1 MSTPF
6 SPLTTGLRRPP
17 ATAIRIAVCVLICW
31 ACSFAQAQEF
41 RISTRVYN
49 QAPTGDHKRPPVISR
64 SLSLFHAG
72 KVYDYIDTINE
83 VIIFEPAHRRFTILN
98 PSRNLASS
106 LHFDELK
113 RMQKIRARETNKY
126 LSQLARSGDPESNRV
141 SETLRFQLQPTF
153 EERFEKTNNRL
164 TLSAAPVQYSALC
177 VEPKST
183 GIIGPYLHYADWMAK
198 LNSTLHPQALYPES
212 RLALNRSL
220 RNRNRLPIEVELR
233 CQVEPHLHLRAQHT
247 FVWRLDDV
255 DRRLIHKWES
265 MLKRTSLE
273 RATFREYQ
281 RRLLVTASPKTR

>member
-1 MSTPF
+1 M
-6 SPLTTGLRRPP
+6 
-17 ATAIRIAVCVLICW
+17 CVLSCW
-31 ACSFAQAQEF
+31 AWSLAPAQDF

-49 QAPTGDHKRPPVISR
+49 QAPTTDAKRSPVISR

-83 VIIFEPAHRRFTILN
+83 VIIFEPSHQRFTILN

-106 LHFDELK
+106 VHFDELK
-113 RMQKIRARETNKY
+113 RLQKIRARETNKY
-126 LSQLARSGDPESNRV
+126 LTQLTRSGDPESNRV
-141 SETLRFQLQPTF
+141 SAALRFQLQPTF
-153 EERFEKTNNRL
+153 EERFEQANNRL

-177 VEPKST
+177 VQPKSA

-212 RLALNRSL
+212 RLALNRAL

-233 CQVEPHLHLRAQHT
+233 CLVEPHLHLRAQHT
-247 FVWRLDDV
+247 FVWKLDDV

-265 MLKRTSLE
+265 MLKRSSLE

-281 RRLLVTASPKTR
+281 RRLLVTTAPQTR